1 METKLF
7 RKEALAEFFNPDA
20 RGTLLTIAPPWS
32 LAVFGVMALLCVA
45 LALLASFGRVHLY
58 AEGRGVVRPSEPP
71 IALHAPF
78 AGTVLAV
85 DKAAGSRGR
94 AGEVLV
100 ELDARADSEALAKS
114 SRELETEK
122 GDLAALE
129 ARLRD
134 WNDAA
139 GHDHDAAL
147 ALVLI
152 AQIRAQR
159 DKVNAVAQRVDTLE
173 NSVERS
179 RIVLPVDATVDDV
192 AVGAGSQVH
201 EGEVV
206 ATLVPADARLIG
218 YLSLPER
225 YRSELAAGKAVR
237 LKFDALPYD
246 DVGVGTGRV
255 TRVLDELPSGIK
267 TDAPDSSGVCAEID
281 VLAMPGNAAAPRK
294 GMTFTGEVLSREAR
308 VSAVLFGSP
317 DTGE

>member
-1 METKLF
+1 MDTKLF

-32 LAVFGVMALLCVA
+32 LAVFGVMALLCIA
-45 LALLASFGRVHLY
+45 LALLASMGRVHIY

-71 IALHAPF
+71 IAMHAPF
-78 AGTVLAV
+78 AGTVVSVA
-85 DKAAGSRGR
+85 KNAGSRGR
-94 AGEVLV
+94 AGELLIA
-100 ELDARADSEALAKS
+100 LDAHADSEALAKS
-114 SRELETEK
+114 SRELQTEE

-139 GHDHDAAL
+139 GHDHDASL

-152 AQIRAQR
+152 AQIRAER
-159 DKVNAVAQRVDTLE
+159 DKVNGISQRVDVLQKT
-173 NSVERS
+173 VERS
-179 RIVLPVDATVDDV
+179 RIVLPVDASVDDI
-192 AVGAGSQVH
+192 AVSAGSQVH
-201 EGEVV
+201 EGDVV

-225 YRSELAAGKAVR
+225 YRSELAQGKAVR

-246 DVGVGTGRV
+246 DVGVGTGKV
-255 TRVLDELPSGIK
+255 TRVLDALPSGIK
-267 TDAPDSSGVCAEID
+267 TDAPDSSGVCAEVDI
-281 VLAMPGNAAAPRK
+281 LAMPGSGATPRK